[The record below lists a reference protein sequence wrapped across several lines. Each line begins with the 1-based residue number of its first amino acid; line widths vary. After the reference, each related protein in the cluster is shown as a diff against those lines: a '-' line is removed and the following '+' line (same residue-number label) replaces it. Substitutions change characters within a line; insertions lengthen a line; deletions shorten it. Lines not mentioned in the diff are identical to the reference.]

1 MATNQTVRS
10 GPTMIR
16 ISSQRFDDLWFAIA
30 RNVNNHL
37 AACAFSDESQAKAEA
52 AVTECFPAEDLSRE
66 DSRKDD
72 NFEQIYRLYLGDGSV
87 RPGLLDFSHVSDFRK
102 RVYLLLSQIPRGK
115 VTTYGALAKKL
126 GMPRAARAVGTAV
139 ATNPFSLI
147 VPCHRVLTS
156 NLEILNY
163 GLPGRKSSEG
173 AYMKRRLLEHEGVEF
188 QGKRVSASSL
198 WVPR

>member
-1 MATNQTVRS
+1 MNENDR
-10 GPTMIR
+10 
-16 ISSQRFDDLWFAIA
+16 
-30 RNVNNHL
+30 L
-37 AACAFSDESQAKAEA
+37 AACAFSDESQAKAET
-52 AVTECFPAEDLSRE
+52 AVSDCFPQERFSRE
-66 DSRKDD
+66 GSRESR
-72 NFEQIYRLYLGDGSV
+72 NLRQMHRLYLGEGKV
-87 RPGLLDFSHVSDFRK
+87 ELGLLDFSNVSDFRK
-102 RVYLLLSQIPRGK
+102 RVYLLLCQIPRGK

-163 GLPGRKSSEG
+163 GMPGRKPSEG

-188 QGKRVSASSL
+188 QGKRVSSASL
-198 WVPR
+198 WVPA

>member
-1 MATNQTVRS
+1 
-10 GPTMIR
+10 MIR
-16 ISSQRFDDLWFAIA
+16 ISSQQFDDLWFAIA

-52 AVTECFPAEDLSRE
+52 AVTKCFPAEDLSRE
-66 DSRKDD
+66 GSRKDS
-72 NFEQIYRLYLGDGSV
+72 NLEQIYRLYLGKGRV
-87 RPGLLDFSHVSDFRK
+87 RPGLLDFSHVSAFRK

-126 GMPRAARAVGTAV
+126 GMPHAARAVGTAV

-163 GLPGRKSSEG
+163 GMPGRRPSEG

-188 QGKRVSASSL
+188 QGRRVSASSL
-198 WVPR
+198 WVPS